1 MSAED
6 NLSHQQFNPIADFAK
21 KLAEHVAQQS
31 KDLDKLSKMMDE
43 HNK

>member
-6 NLSHQQFNPIADFAK
+6 NLSHEQFNPIADFAK

-31 KDLDKLSKMMDE
+31 KDLDKLSEMMDE
-43 HNK
+43 RNK

>member
-1 MSAED
+1 MSAEE
-6 NLSHQQFNPIADFAK
+6 NLSQDQFNPIADFAK

-31 KDLDKLSKMMDE
+31 KDLDKLSGLMDE

>member
-1 MSAED
+1 MSAEE
-6 NLSHQQFNPIADFAK
+6 NLTQDQFNPIADFAK

-31 KDLDKLSKMMDE
+31 KDLDKLSGLMDE

>member
-1 MSAED
+1 MSAKD
-6 NLSHQQFNPIADFAK
+6 NLSQDQFNPIADFAK

-31 KDLDKLSKMMDE
+31 KDLDKLSGLMDE